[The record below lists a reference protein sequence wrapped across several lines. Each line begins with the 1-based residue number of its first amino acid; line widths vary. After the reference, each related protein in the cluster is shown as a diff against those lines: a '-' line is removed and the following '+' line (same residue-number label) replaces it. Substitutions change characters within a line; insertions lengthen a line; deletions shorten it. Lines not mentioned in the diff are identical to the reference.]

1 MSQPT
6 FEEIDLTRQSL
17 QQSAFNPAN
26 PIVIVANGF
35 LRWDMQML
43 IKDNW
48 INYLLIIV
56 CYSNG
61 SHAAEGL
68 TVSVSSRK

>member
-17 QQSAFNPAN
+17 QQSAFNPDN

-35 LRWDMQML
+35 LR
-43 IKDNW
+43 
-48 INYLLIIV
+48 
-56 CYSNG
+56 
-61 SHAAEGL
+61 
-68 TVSVSSRK
+68 